1 MIPYDFLYNTV
12 YDNFLKKLNIHCL
25 FLKITNNNSIEY
37 VNKFSSNPNSD
48 SYVIFYDQEPLDF
61 YIFADKVSTIPEFK
75 KSKNKILISSEQSSD
90 YNTILD
96 KYKMTGFDYFY
107 HALLSIEWYRQH
119 WYSSPTVNVDF
130 DRTYITYNNLMI
142 GKRLYR
148 SNLLIELQKRQIF
161 ESGHCSF
168 NTPKI
173 DDILQSANA
182 YSYLLPESHKLN
194 IASNTSLLE
203 RKYVLDSESVD
214 GNYSAELDIAHLQT
228 GFVNLVTETIFYE
241 NKVHLTEK
249 IFKPICA
256 KMPFILLGG
265 PRNLEYLR
273 NYGFKTFSD
282 YWDESYD
289 TINSPSQRSDAV
301 LDVLTKLANTS
312 LPELRSMKQD
322 MTHILEHNYYHFYKE
337 LRPIVV
343 NEFINGLRSTL
354 DQAGIKYEQKDL
366 LHLSRILNY

>member
-1 MIPYDFLYNTV
+1 
-12 YDNFLKKLNIHCL
+12 
-25 FLKITNNNSIEY
+25 
-37 VNKFSSNPNSD
+37 
-48 SYVIFYDQEPLDF
+48 
-61 YIFADKVSTIPEFK
+61 
-75 KSKNKILISSEQSSD
+75 
-90 YNTILD
+90 
-96 KYKMTGFDYFY
+96 MTGFDYFY

-119 WYSSPTVNVDF
+119 WYTSPTINVDF

-161 ESGHCSF
+161 EVGHCSF

-173 DDILQSANA
+173 DDILQSVNA

-203 RKYVLDSESVD
+203 KKYVLDSDTID
-214 GNYSAELDIAHLQT
+214 GNYSAELDISHLQS

-256 KMPFILLGG
+256 KVPFILLGG
-265 PRNLEYLR
+265 AGNLKYLR
-273 NYGFKTFSD
+273 NYGFKTFGD

-289 TINSPSQRSDAV
+289 NITSPSQRSDAV
-301 LDVLTKLANTS
+301 LDVLTKIANTS
-312 LPELRSMKQD
+312 LSELRLMKQD
-322 MTHILEHNYYHFYKE
+322 MAHILEHNYYHFYKE

-366 LHLSRILNY
+366 LHLSRVLNY

>member
-1 MIPYDFLYNTV
+1 
-12 YDNFLKKLNIHCL
+12 
-25 FLKITNNNSIEY
+25 
-37 VNKFSSNPNSD
+37 
-48 SYVIFYDQEPLDF
+48 
-61 YIFADKVSTIPEFK
+61 
-75 KSKNKILISSEQSSD
+75 
-90 YNTILD
+90 
-96 KYKMTGFDYFY
+96 
-107 HALLSIEWYRQH
+107 
-119 WYSSPTVNVDF
+119 
-130 DRTYITYNNLMI
+130 MI

-161 ESGHCSF
+161 EVGHCSF

-173 DDILQSANA
+173 DDILQSVNA

-203 RKYVLDSESVD
+203 KKYVLDSDTID
-214 GNYSAELDIAHLQT
+214 GNYSAELDISHLQS

-256 KMPFILLGG
+256 KVPFILLGG
-265 PRNLEYLR
+265 AGNLKYLR
-273 NYGFKTFSD
+273 NYGFKTFGD

-289 TINSPSQRSDAV
+289 NITSPSQRSDAV
-301 LDVLTKLANTS
+301 LDVLTKIANTS
-312 LPELRSMKQD
+312 LSELRLMKQD
-322 MTHILEHNYYHFYKE
+322 MAHILEHNYYHFYKE

-366 LHLSRILNY
+366 LHLSRVLNY

>member
-12 YDNFLKKLNIHCL
+12 YDNFLKNIDVHCF
-25 FLKITNNNSIEY
+25 FLKITSNNSIEY
-37 VNKFSSNPNSD
+37 VNKFSNNPTE
-48 SYVIFYDQEPLDF
+48 SYVIFYDQEPLDS
-61 YIFADKVSTIPEFK
+61 YIFADKVSTIPEFRTA
-75 KSKNKILISSEQSSD
+75 KNKILISSEQSND
-90 YNTILD
+90 YNTLLD
-96 KYKMTGFDYFY
+96 KYKMIGVDYFY

-119 WYSSPTVNVDF
+119 WYTSPTVNLDF

-148 SNLLIELQKRQIF
+148 TNLLIELQKRQIL
-161 ESGHCSF
+161 ELGHCSF

-173 DDILQSANA
+173 DDILRSANA

-194 IASNTSLLE
+194 IASNINLLGE
-203 RKYVLDSESVD
+203 KYVLDSETVN

-256 KMPFILLGG
+256 KIPFILLGG
-265 PRNLEYLR
+265 AGNLEYLR
-273 NYGFKTFSD
+273 NYGFKTFGD

-289 TINSPSQRSDAV
+289 TIISPSQRMDAV
-301 LDVLTKLANTS
+301 LDVLTKIANTS
-312 LPELRSMKQD
+312 QSELRSMKQD
-322 MTHILEHNYYHFYKE
+322 MAHILEHNYYHFYKE

-343 NEFINGLRSTL
+343 NEFIDRLKSTL
-354 DQAGIKYEQKDL
+354 DQSGIKYAHKDL
-366 LHLSRILNY
+366 LHLSRVLNY

>member
-12 YDNFLKKLNIHCL
+12 YDNFLKNIDAHCF
-25 FLKITNNNSIEY
+25 FLKITGNNSIEY
-37 VNKFSSNPNSD
+37 VNKFSSNRSSD
-48 SYVIFYDQEPLDF
+48 SYIIFYDQEPLDF
-61 YIFADKVSTIPEFK
+61 HIFADRVSGIPEFR
-75 KSKNKILISSEQSSD
+75 KSCNRILISSEQSSD
-90 YNTILD
+90 HRSLLD

-119 WYSSPTVNVDF
+119 WYTSPAINVDF

-148 SNLLIELQKRQIF
+148 SNLLVELQKRHIF

-173 DDILQSANA
+173 DNILQSTDA

-194 IASNTSLLE
+194 IASNINLLE
-203 RKYVLDSESVD
+203 KKHVLDSESVD

-249 IFKPICA
+249 AFKPICA
-256 KMPFILLGG
+256 KVPFILLAGAG
-265 PRNLEYLR
+265 NLNYLR
-273 NYGFKTFSD
+273 NYGFKTFGD

-289 TINSPSQRSDAV
+289 TITSPSQRFDAV

-312 LPELRSMKQD
+312 MHELRLMKQD
-322 MTHILEHNYYHFYKE
+322 MAHILEHNYYHFYKE

-343 NEFINGLRSTL
+343 DEFVNGLKSTL
-354 DQAGIKYEQKDL
+354 DQTGIDYAQKDL